1 MCLDDDQDMWVPC
14 TSVIRTSNTGTLSP
28 SITEPSNTT
37 PIVTRTITPTRTT
50 RTRPPETFFP
60 SVTSVE
66 TDEPTSVNEPT
77 QTPET
82 ATHIPT
88 RTRTTRPS
96 SAASLETSN
105 GFTPTSQVSLGSS
118 VEVKPS
124 SSREARPPSTQ
135 EEEPSSTREAV
146 TVRGS
151 SHSQSTR
158 PVSTSTRLPQPPSSS
173 GIMTSNFIVPISG
186 GVSLPS
192 PSSTI
197 TTAPGGIQGGALAGI
212 IVGSILGV
220 VGLLG
225 LGAFLMKSF
234 GTPRGRDLFA
244 PRGAYQV
251 APGGGSLYAI
261 GISQTLTGGWDRTYA
276 YTGVAAAA
284 AVAATTANNQRG
296 RDSGTGGRYS
306 DGGIRTEDT
315 PDAIPRRY
323 ADGGISGPD
332 SHFDPRITSHP
343 YGDQDPR
350 YLVSSSEVQFDPYHD
365 LPVRQDSTPV
375 GGSITRQ
382 SALTSPEISI
392 SPPGPTPA
400 YPAVP
405 EDVPGGYSGSTIQ
418 PAQTAPGVSLSGTDH
433 LSITSFAPSII
444 DQTVQPQAPGNLYQG
459 SPPYAEISG
468 TGTIPY
474 SSEPFAFTDIQRPP
488 YWEDSIRAASVDSLP
503 QHGNIPRYSALTDF
517 GSVPG
522 IGSSPAPGYNNTPG
536 IGSAPTSVPG
546 VGSVTGA
553 GGPQP
558 PGVVN
563 PTWNS
568 VGVTEFGQNVIDP
581 SSAPGDATTC
591 ISVPEAPRG
600 LHQGLTRLSTEVGS
614 AQRGNTDPSSPRSA
628 SRAGIRPP
636 RVGGPRPRPS
646 RPSIPRPDSRYSL
659 PPAYEERQNNT

>member
-251 APGGGSLYAI
+251 APGGGSV
-261 GISQTLTGGWDRTYA
+261 S
-276 YTGVAAAA
+276 
-284 AVAATTANNQRG
+284 G
-296 RDSGTGGRYS
+296 RDSGSGG
-306 DGGIRTEDT
+306 
-315 PDAIPRRY
+315 
-323 ADGGISGPD
+323 
-332 SHFDPRITSHP
+332 
-343 YGDQDPR
+343 
-350 YLVSSSEVQFDPYHD
+350 
-365 LPVRQDSTPV
+365 
-375 GGSITRQ
+375 
-382 SALTSPEISI
+382 
-392 SPPGPTPA
+392 
-400 YPAVP
+400 
-405 EDVPGGYSGSTIQ
+405 
-418 PAQTAPGVSLSGTDH
+418 
-433 LSITSFAPSII
+433 
-444 DQTVQPQAPGNLYQG
+444 
-459 SPPYAEISG
+459 
-468 TGTIPY
+468 
-474 SSEPFAFTDIQRPP
+474 
-488 YWEDSIRAASVDSLP
+488 
-503 QHGNIPRYSALTDF
+503 
-517 GSVPG
+517 
-522 IGSSPAPGYNNTPG
+522 
-536 IGSAPTSVPG
+536 
-546 VGSVTGA
+546 GA
-553 GGPQP
+553 GGRSSGMSEARNDAPLRPALRNRNIADANGGMGSYVRIHGSCRRCSCSGDDCQQP
-558 PGVVN
+558 
-563 PTWNS
+563 TR
-568 VGVTEFGQNVIDP
+568 T
-581 SSAPGDATTC
+581 
-591 ISVPEAPRG
+591 G
-600 LHQGLTRLSTEVGS
+600 LRDGRTLL
-614 AQRGNTDPSSPRSA
+614 
-628 SRAGIRPP
+628 
-636 RVGGPRPRPS
+636 
-646 RPSIPRPDSRYSL
+646 
-659 PPAYEERQNNT
+659 